1 MQSQKWKLKGSEME
15 ERKKKEMNKRKLRKI
30 NETQEMKLRKL
41 NERQEIRDETKP
53 DMQRNMKRKILYSL
67 KKPRRFFT
75 ALFEWKLLN

>member
-1 MQSQKWKLKGSEME
+1 ME

-53 DMQRNMKRKILYSL
+53 DMQRNMKKEDSIQFKKTEKIFHCIV
-67 KKPRRFFT
+67 RMEI
-75 ALFEWKLLN
+75 A